1 MKRRRY
7 TNDSVISYSLGY
19 ISAYSFPQLSIAR
32 LPRKNTKEEHTKMHP
47 QNGGQN
53 PNNLL

>member
-32 LPRKNTKEEHTKMHP
+32 LPRKNTKEEHTKMYP